1 MKCYERF
8 SENVKRMSSIF
19 HDRSMSAMDTAIYWV
34 EYVIRNKGAHHLR
47 SAAVDLTWYQ
57 YYLLDVI
64 TFLAIILLFFILICY
79 FVTKRIKRL
88 MFNFFSKQ
96 KMN

>member
-1 MKCYERF
+1 
-8 SENVKRMSSIF
+8 ENVKRMSSIF
-19 HDRSMSAMDTAIYWV
+19 HDRPMSALNTAVYWV

-64 TFLAIILLFFILICY
+64 AFLIIISLFFICIFY
-79 FVTKRIKRL
+79 FITKRIMR
-88 MFNFFSKQ
+88 FNIFTK
-96 KMN
+96 

>member
-1 MKCYERF
+1 
-8 SENVKRMSSIF
+8 MSSIF
-19 HDRSMSAMDTAIYWV
+19 HDRSMSAMDTAVYWV

-64 TFLAIILLFFILICY
+64 TFLIIVLLFFICICY
-79 FVTKRIKRL
+79 FVTKLTMKL
-88 MFNFFSKQ
+88 MFDLFTKQ
-96 KMN
+96 KID

>member
-1 MKCYERF
+1 
-8 SENVKRMSSIF
+8 MSSIF
-19 HDRSMSAMDTAIYWV
+19 HDRPMSALNTAVYWV

-64 TFLAIILLFFILICY
+64 AFLIIILMFFICTFY
-79 FVTKRIKRL
+79 FITKRIMRFK
-88 MFNFFSKQ
+88 MFTKQ
-96 KMN
+96 KTD